1 MILFTLLVLAQ
12 DLAGLSS
19 EGATAMRAKQ
29 YPAAVRA
36 YQQLVEKDATNPMWR
51 LNLGMAL
58 FYAADHSEKTV
69 DQETCFWLF
78 SHSPMGFR
86 GRRTPDSNSPHPTTS
101 KTRIIEKLRFHW
113 FLVDQWDLEAGGPRI
128 RTPHGRLPMPM

>member
-29 YPAAVRA
+29 YPAAALA

-58 FYAADHSEKTV
+58 FYAADH
-69 DQETCFWLF
+69 
-78 SHSPMGFR
+78 
-86 GRRTPDSNSPHPTTS
+86 
-101 KTRIIEKLRFHW
+101 
-113 FLVDQWDLEAGGPRI
+113 AGAV
-128 RTPHGRLPMPM
+128 GRLSALALKLGHRAQASPLCSNG